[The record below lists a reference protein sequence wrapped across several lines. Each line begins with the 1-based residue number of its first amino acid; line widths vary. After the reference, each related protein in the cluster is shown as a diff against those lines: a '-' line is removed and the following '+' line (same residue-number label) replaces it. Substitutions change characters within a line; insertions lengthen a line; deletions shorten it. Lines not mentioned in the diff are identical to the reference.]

1 MTYTREQYMNNECDH
16 DTYYG
21 QFVSSAI
28 VELVADSIGVD
39 RIRASTD
46 PHMNDIPL
54 RDWDQLEASIGLLV
68 HKNHRKKTGEGWSS
82 GTSVCIAKAA
92 ARRIQRGEVK
102 CGKVSYRV
110 RLSNL
115 SLPMSK
121 LSSPHRGD
129 VTRAI
134 IHVELHDK
142 ENDVAPYKDVDLNE
156 CERYTEITLSASV
169 WRKGDRA
176 NDPSSSGQCLDE
188 IRAHWGDDDEDVR
201 ELVALWE
208 RWHLGGMRAGCREQ
222 EDFLR
227 EHPVEARYPES
238 HFEKAS
244 EALAAAGLN
253 PCRGYKYG
261 TAWLVERAP
270 EDVVKRVVELCEALG
285 GLRVEY

>member
-1 MTYTREQYMNNECDH
+1 MTFTREQYMNHECDH

-21 QFVSSAI
+21 QFVTSAI

-39 RIRASTD
+39 RIRASED

-54 RDWDQLEASIGLLV
+54 RDWDALCVEQYISKARL
-68 HKNHRKKTGEGWSS
+68 KNAGEGWSQS
-82 GTSVCIAKAA
+82 AAVCIAKAA

-102 CGKVSYRV
+102 CGKVRYRI

-115 SLPMSK
+115 DIPMHKVSAG
-121 LSSPHRGD
+121 HRGD
-129 VTRAI
+129 VTRALV
-134 IHVELHDK
+134 HVELHDK
-142 ENDVAPYKDVDLNE
+142 DNDVAPYKDIDLNE
-156 CERYTEITLSASV
+156 CERYKEISLVAEI
-169 WRKGDRA
+169 WRKGDRV
-176 NDPSSSGQCLDE
+176 NDPSSWGQCTGELLE
-188 IRAHWGDDDEDVR
+188 HWGDDENVR
-201 ELVALWE
+201 ELCALWE

-227 EHPVEARYPES
+227 EHPVEARYPDS
-238 HFEKAS
+238 HFDKAS

-253 PCRGYKYG
+253 PCHGYKYG

-285 GLRVEY
+285 GLRLEY

>member
-46 PHMNDIPL
+46 EHMNDIPL
-54 RDWDQLEASIGLLV
+54 RDWDQLETGIGLLV
-68 HKNHRKKTGEGWSS
+68 HKDHRKKSGEGWSS
-82 GTSVCIAKAA
+82 STAVCIAKAA

-102 CGKVSYRV
+102 CGKVRYRV

-115 SLPMSK
+115 SIPMSK
-121 LSSPHRGD
+121 VSAGHRGD
-129 VTRAI
+129 VCRALL
-134 IHVELHDK
+134 HVELQDK
-142 ENDVAPYKDVDLNE
+142 NNEVAPYKDIDLAE
-156 CERYTEITLSASV
+156 CRRYTEVSIFGEI
-169 WRKGDRA
+169 WRKGDPSNA
-176 NDPSSSGQCLDE
+176 PSSWGQCEKE
-188 IRAHWGDDDEDVR
+188 IREHWGDDENVR
-201 ELVALWE
+201 ELLTLWE

-227 EHPVEARYPES
+227 EHPVKARYPDS
-238 HFEKAS
+238 HFDVAS
-244 EALAAAGLN
+244 NALAAAGLN
-253 PCRGYKYG
+253 PCRGYRYG

-285 GLRVEY
+285 GLRLEY